1 MARTRIVILGAAG
14 RDFHNF
20 NVLYRNHPDIEV
32 VAFTATQIPHIDGRA
47 YPPELAGADYPGGI
61 PIIPETELRELLQR
75 EELDAAVFSYSDVP
89 YDYVMRR
96 SALVNAYGADF
107 VLLAP
112 RRTMLPSVK
121 PVIAVSAVRTG
132 SGKSQT
138 TRKIAELMRERGYRV
153 VVVRHPMPYGDLAAQ
168 AVQRF
173 GSYEDMET
181 QNCTIEEREEYEHHV
196 AAGSIV
202 YAGVDYASILKEAE
216 KEADVVLWDGGN
228 NDVPFYRPSLW
239 VTVADPHR
247 PGHEI
252 KYYPGEINVHRA
264 DVVVMNKMDSA
275 DPKAVEQV
283 LANVRAL
290 NAAATIVKAKSPVKV
305 VGDAGIMRGKRVLCV
320 EDGPTVTHGEMRLGA
335 AVVAAQANG
344 AAEIVDPRPWVV
356 GEIKETFEKYPHIGP
371 LLPAMGYGDEQIAD
385 LEKTINA
392 IPCDVVL
399 IGTPIDLT
407 RLVKIEKPCL
417 RVTYSLEEIGT
428 PTLASIIDDFVA
440 RHPRSAG
447 DA

>member
-132 SGKSQT
+132 CGKSQT
-138 TRKIAELMRERGYRV
+138 TRRIAEILRERGYSV
-153 VVVRHPMPYGDLAAQ
+153 VVMRHPMPYGDLAAQ
-168 AVQRF
+168 KVQRF
-173 GSYEDMET
+173 GSDEDLET
-181 QNCTIEEREEYEHHV
+181 QNCTIEEMEEYEPHV

-202 YAGVDYASILKEAE
+202 YAGVDYEAILRRPRRRRTSSCGTA
-216 KEADVVLWDGGN
+216 ATTT
-228 NDVPFYRPSLW
+228 RPS
-239 VTVADPHR
+239 TER
-247 PGHEI
+247 PARRRWPIRTAPATRSTTTRARPTCAWPTWWSSTRWSRRIRE
-252 KYYPGEINVHRA
+252 HRA
-264 DVVVMNKMDSA
+264 
-275 DPKAVEQV
+275 
-283 LANVRAL
+283 
-290 NAAATIVKAKSPVKV
+290 
-305 VGDAGIMRGKRVLCV
+305 GAGQHARTQSRRDHRKR
-320 EDGPTVTHGEMRLGA
+320 
-335 AVVAAQANG
+335 
-344 AAEIVDPRPWVV
+344 
-356 GEIKETFEKYPHIGP
+356 
-371 LLPAMGYGDEQIAD
+371 
-385 LEKTINA
+385 
-392 IPCDVVL
+392 
-399 IGTPIDLT
+399 
-407 RLVKIEKPCL
+407 
-417 RVTYSLEEIGT
+417 
-428 PTLASIIDDFVA
+428 
-440 RHPRSAG
+440 RSRR
-447 DA
+447 

>member
-47 YPPELAGADYPGGI
+47 YPTELAGANYPGGI
-61 PIIPETELRELLQR
+61 PIIPETELRALLQR

-89 YDYVMRR
+89 YEYVMRR
-96 SALVNAYGADF
+96 AALVNAYGADF
-107 VLLAP
+107 ILLAA
-112 RRTMLPSVK
+112 RRTMLPSMK

-138 TRKIAELMRERGYRV
+138 TRRIAELMRERGYRV
-153 VVVRHPMPYGDLAAQ
+153 VVVRHPMPYGNLAEQ

-181 QNCTIEEREEYEHHV
+181 QHCTIEEREEYEHHV
-196 AAGSIV
+196 AAGSVV

-239 VTVADPHR
+239 VLVADPHR
-247 PGHEI
+247 AGHEI
-252 KYYPGEINVHRA
+252 KYYPGEINAYRA
-264 DVVVMNKMDSA
+264 DVVVVNKMDSA
-275 DPKAVEQV
+275 DAQSVEQV
-283 LANVRAL
+283 LANVRAI
-290 NAAATIVKAKSPVKV
+290 NPDATIVRAKSPVTV
-305 VGDAGIMRGKRVLCV
+305 TGDASLMRGKRVLCV
-320 EDGPTVTHGEMRLGA
+320 EDGPTVTHGEMRFGA
-335 AVVAAQANG
+335 AMVAARANG

-356 GEIKETFEKYPHIGP
+356 GEIKETFQKYPHIGP
-371 LLPAMGYGDEQIAD
+371 LLPAMGYGDDQIAD
-385 LEKTINA
+385 LEKTINS

-399 IGTPIDLT
+399 IGTPIDLS
-407 RLVKIEKPCL
+407 RLVKIDKPVL
-417 RVTYSLEEIGT
+417 RVTYALEEIGT
-428 PTLASIIDDFVA
+428 PTLATIIDEFVA

>member
-20 NVLYRNHPDIEV
+20 NVLYRNHPEIEV

-47 YPPELAGADYPGGI
+47 YPPELAGANYPGGI
-61 PIIPETELRELLQR
+61 PIIPESELRGLLERQ
-75 EELDAAVFSYSDVP
+75 ELDAAVFSYSDVP
-89 YDYVMRR
+89 YEYVMRR
-96 SALVNAYGADF
+96 AALANSFGADF
-107 VLLAP
+107 ILLAP

-138 TRKIAELMRERGYRV
+138 TRRIAELMRERGYRV
-153 VVVRHPMPYGDLAAQ
+153 VVVRHPMPYGNLAAQ

-173 GSYEDMET
+173 GTYEDMET
-181 QNCTIEEREEYEHHV
+181 QHCTIEEREEYEHHV
-196 AAGSIV
+196 AAGSVV

-228 NDVPFYRPSLW
+228 NDTPFYRPSLW
-239 VTVADPHR
+239 VTVVDPHR

-252 KYYPGEINVHRA
+252 RYYPGETNVYRA
-264 DVVVMNKMDSA
+264 DVVVVNKMGSA
-275 DPKAVEQV
+275 DPQGVEQV
-283 LANVRAL
+283 LGNVRAL
-290 NAAATIVKAKSPVKV
+290 NPAATIVRAKSPVTV
-305 VGDAGIMRGKRVLCV
+305 VGDAGLIRGRRVLCV

-335 AVVAAQANG
+335 AIVAAQAHD

-417 RVTYSLEEIGT
+417 RVTYALEEIGT
-428 PTLASIIDDFVA
+428 PTLATVIDDFVA

>member
-20 NVLYRNHPDIEV
+20 NVLYRNNPDVEV

-61 PIIPETELRELLQR
+61 PIIPETELRDLLQR

-89 YDYVMRR
+89 YEYVMRR
-96 SALVNAYGADF
+96 AALANAYGADF
-107 VLLAP
+107 VLLAA
-112 RRTMLPSVK
+112 RRTMLPSMK

-138 TRKIAELMRERGYRV
+138 TRRIAELMRERGYRV

-181 QNCTIEEREEYEHHV
+181 QHCTIEEREEYEHHV
-196 AAGSIV
+196 AAGSVV

-239 VTVADPHR
+239 VLVADPHR

-264 DVVVMNKMDSA
+264 DVVVVNKMDSA
-275 DPKAVEQV
+275 EPGKVEEV
-283 LANVRAL
+283 LSNVRAL
-290 NAAATIVKAKSPVKV
+290 NPRAVVIRARSPVTV
-305 VGDAGIMRGKRVLCV
+305 TGDASLIKGKRVLCV
-320 EDGPTVTHGEMRLGA
+320 EDGPTVTHGEMRFGA
-335 AVVAAQANG
+335 AVVAAQAHG
-344 AAEIVDPRPWVV
+344 AAEIVDPRAWVV

-371 LLPAMGYGDEQIAD
+371 LLPAMGYGADQIAD
-385 LEKTINA
+385 LEKTIDS

-399 IGTPIDLT
+399 VGTPIDLS
-407 RLVKIEKPCL
+407 RLVNIKKPCL
-417 RVTYSLEEIGT
+417 RVTYALEEIGT
-428 PTLASIIDDFVA
+428 PTLANVIDEFVA
-440 RHPRSAG
+440 RHPRATG
-447 DA
+447 DN